1 MISCRD
7 EGFAAA
13 LAYSSTNPA
22 MVSHPPPSPFLII
35 IICCIIK
42 ICYSTIIMIGWNDC
56 FNVL

>member
-22 MVSHPPPSPFLII
+22 MVFHNPPSPISHCHCLLPN
-35 IICCIIK
+35 K
-42 ICYSTIIMIGWNDC
+42 DL
-56 FNVL
+56 V